1 MLVTRLFIFLS
12 ILSQGEGE
20 HAEVKYVG
28 VSHSGIRF
36 LRRERSLVDD
46 NFEVLD
52 FVRLKKT

>member
-46 NFEVLD
+46 NFEV
-52 FVRLKKT
+52 THACHTI